1 MENTI
6 TLNSGQKIEVLLQD
20 EVSLDIDCALRYIKS
35 GEQEINSYV
44 KNTAQ
49 PHLDN
54 VITQAQAAM
63 ENQIAAGIE
72 NAAKAATAA
81 AAQEISNAEEKISSY
96 TQQQILPALNSIL
109 GEAENAA
116 STAETKAQ
124 NATDEAGAAAVSATT
139 ALTKAEEASASAG
152 LAESWAIQ
160 AKETARKMSNGLNLF
175 DVKWS
180 DHLLESLSW
189 LRADTFSWQSGM
201 VYTTA
206 YNELQG
212 EYNHEDSVEET
223 ENGITFK
230 RTPKGYKIAASGQ
243 EEAIISVYAE
253 TGIGWYYI
261 LDTENQQFKLPRTK
275 WGITGLRNE
284 VGNYVEESLP
294 NITGQI
300 NAPGAA
306 LGAIN
311 AEGAFESTG
320 KGVALWYYNNDHWG
334 ITKAAFDASKSSPVY
349 QDNAAVQQRAT
360 EMYLYFYVG
369 NYDKPAVEQT
379 AGLNSEL
386 FNKKADIGLINA
398 NPAQSFKNAS
408 ISWTMPDF
416 SAGVDIPNDVYTQ
429 LPVDAFVAMKG
440 AISGDYTYGLSISLN
455 GVDTL
460 FEIYTE
466 SIYGTG
472 VAEYLPKGM
481 YVKPMNAN
489 KYARYYPLKGA
500 N

>member
-20 EVSLDIDCALRYIKS
+20 EVRLDIDCALRYIKS

-72 NAAKAATAA
+72 NAAKAATVA
-81 AAQEISNAEEKISSY
+81 AAQEISNAEEEIVSY

-116 STAETKAQ
+116 STAAAKAQ
-124 NATDEAGAAAVSATT
+124 NATDEAAAASGSVVA
-139 ALTKAEEASASAG
+139 ARTKAEEASASAD

-160 AKETARKMSNGLNLF
+160 AKDTAQKMSNGLNLF
-175 DVKWS
+175 DIKWS
-180 DHLLESLSW
+180 DHLLESHSW
-189 LRADTFSWQSGM
+189 LRADTFSWQSGT
-201 VYTTA
+201 VYATA

-294 NITGQI
+294 NITGTGVWSLMGQ
-300 NAPGAA
+300 GGGGT
-306 LGAIN
+306 GAI
-311 AEGAFESTG
+311 GSLSTYTATNVG
-320 KGVALWYYNNDHWG
+320 GQVYYGNTGFTFN
-334 ITKAAFDASKSSPVY
+334 ASKSSPVY
-349 QDNAAVQQRAT
+349 QDNASVQQRAT

-379 AGLNSEL
+379 AGINSEL
-386 FNKKADIGLINA
+386 FNNKADIGLGNIS
-398 NPAQSFKNAS
+398 QTGKNKA
-408 ISWTMPDF
+408 ISWGIPDY
-416 SAGVDIPNDVYTQ
+416 SAGISVSSYDLTSGYTAPCKGVLMGGVNPNGEVTITVNGKVVWYAYEYITPVYIPVNTNDVVKIGA
-429 LPVDAFVAMKG
+429 VDGEK
-440 AISGDYTYGLSISLN
+440 N
-455 GVDTL
+455 
-460 FEIYTE
+460 
-466 SIYGTG
+466 
-472 VAEYLPKGM
+472 
-481 YVKPMNAN
+481 NAVF
-489 KYARYYPLKGA
+489 YPFKGA